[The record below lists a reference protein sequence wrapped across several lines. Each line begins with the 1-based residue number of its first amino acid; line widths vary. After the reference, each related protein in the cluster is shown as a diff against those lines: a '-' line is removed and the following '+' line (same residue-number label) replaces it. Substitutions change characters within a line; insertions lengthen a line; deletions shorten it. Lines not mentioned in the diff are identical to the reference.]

1 MIFKTVIDFFYE
13 ERPATV
19 TWEPQEGECRLV
31 AVELEH
37 LIERR
42 WRPDGVRRRWQE
54 RRAVDV
60 LRILS
65 EEQIEELTGR
75 IERSAVTEDAGEDF
89 DSMD

>member
-31 AVELEH
+31 AVELER

-42 WRPDGVRRRWQE
+42 WRPDGVRRHWQE

-65 EEQIEELTGR
+65 EDQVEELV
-75 IERSAVTEDAGEDF
+75 ERQPFTPPLDFPEFDGAG
-89 DSMD
+89 